1 MRGLQDP
8 PVCGAHGPRLL
19 PAERPSFLQ
28 AVPREAECR
37 RVLLRAPPG
46 PGGPALPAGPRRGPF
61 PDSVPLPDLL
71 SHTFLLSHNR
81 DQPVTSATGP
91 EPPPPRPPPSSKVG
105 VAGDS
110 APQTF
115 TSSFSLGTGSLPHHA
130 RGAWLRG
137 PGPSERVSRDEL
149 GRVSRWHPVSLAVTL

>member
-1 MRGLQDP
+1 MLQRSGLGSSHVSLVSAGLQDP

-37 RVLLRAPPG
+37 RVLLRAPRAWG
-46 PGGPALPAGPRRGPF
+46 PELPAGPSRGPF
-61 PDSVPLPDLL
+61 PDSVSLPDLL

-81 DQPVTSATGP
+81 DQPVMSATGP
-91 EPPPPRPPPSSKVG
+91 EPPPPPRPPPSSKVG
-105 VAGDS
+105 VAGDT

-115 TSSFSLGTGSLPHHA
+115 TPSSSPLGTGSLPHHA
-130 RGAWLRG
+130 QGHV
-137 PGPSERVSRDEL
+137 SEA
-149 GRVSRWHPVSLAVTL
+149 LAPRARFQG